1 MSTEANQ
8 NVIVRWF
15 DAVNQGDLAVL
26 DQLADELFSPDFC
39 EHDPRM
45 PNFQPGPAGV
55 KHFIRQVLTENVDV
69 HVTLHDI
76 FGYEDKTA
84 SRFTVAM
91 KDAATGQPVSAQ
103 VIAISRFVNGQMVE
117 EWELAVAGKW

>member
-1 MSTEANQ
+1 MSTEGNQ

-26 DQLADELFSPDFC
+26 DQLADELFSPTFI

-69 HVTLHDI
+69 TVTLHEI

-84 SRFTVAM
+84 SRFTVSM
-91 KDAATGQPVSAQ
+91 KDAASGKPVSAQ
-103 VIAISRFVNGQMVE
+103 VIAISRFENGQMAE